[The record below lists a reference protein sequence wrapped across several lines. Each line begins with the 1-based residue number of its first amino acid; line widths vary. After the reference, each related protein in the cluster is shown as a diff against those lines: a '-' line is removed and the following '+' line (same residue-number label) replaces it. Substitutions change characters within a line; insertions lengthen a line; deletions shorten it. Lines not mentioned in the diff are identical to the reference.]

1 MAAGAGTGRMPWAHF
16 MVPDPTLRGDE
27 TVFSMPAISTR
38 TKAPM
43 MSAMESMAPTSWK
56 WTSSGV
62 VPWTFASASVILEVV
77 DRHLRSGYPATAPLA
92 DGDFQPVLLSRGM
105 VMVMIMVMIMVMRMF
120 HAVAVAGGMAV
131 TGKEDDALHG
141 FEKGFPVQ
149 SEVEQRSEKH
159 VAGDAGEAV
168 KIQGLHQI
176 PPVFASGRGGP
187 FFPILSSPGPKKGG
201 RMCYPYPESS

>member
-62 VPWTFASASVILEVV
+62 VPWTFASASA
-77 DRHLRSGYPATAPLA
+77 RSRKAAA
-92 DGDFQPVLLSRGM
+92 LLSFTRGERGLASM
-105 VMVMIMVMIMVMRMF
+105 
-120 HAVAVAGGMAV
+120 MAR
-131 TGKEDDALHG
+131 T
-141 FEKGFPVQ
+141 
-149 SEVEQRSEKH
+149 SE
-159 VAGDAGEAV
+159 
-168 KIQGLHQI
+168 
-176 PPVFASGRGGP
+176 
-187 FFPILSSPGPKKGG
+187 SPRWG
-201 RMCYPYPESS
+201 